1 MPVKT
6 FQVSLA
12 AVGAQR
18 IVPNGNRITDVSIL
32 PDAAGNPFNLTVD
45 LGNNQTIGPIT
56 QPCVIAIDRD
66 VPFEDVSE
74 GVAIVVAAA
83 QAGVVVPVV
92 VSYARGQA
100 AGGVR
105 VEPA

>member
-1 MPVKT
+1 MPIRT

-12 AVGAQR
+12 AAGVQR

-32 PDAAGNPFNLTVD
+32 ADPAGAAFNLSVD
-45 LGNNQTIGPIT
+45 LGNNQVIGPIT

-83 QAGVVVPVV
+83 QAGVIVPVV
-92 VSYARGQA
+92 VSYARGQG

>member
-6 FQVSLA
+6 FPVSLA
-12 AVGAQR
+12 AVGSQR
-18 IVPNGNRITDVSIL
+18 IVRNGNRITDISIL
-32 PDAAGNPFNLTVD
+32 ADPLGNPFNLTVD

-56 QPCVIAIDRD
+56 QPCVIAIDPS

-92 VSYARGQA
+92 VSYARGA
-100 AGGVR
+100 GAGGVR
-105 VEPA
+105 VETA